1 VENGKAN
8 APAPNVG
15 LLAAIAVSLG
25 MWALLYFAATG
36 VWVRMAY
43 DRDLARRPGAS
54 ESVAVERQSV
64 PQLASLTD
72 YAQVKLPTQT
82 GRRPKNTQRRQHG
95 PSFAARA
102 FSRSSL

>member
-1 VENGKAN
+1 MKNGKAN

-43 DRDLARRPGAS
+43 DRDLARGPGSS

-72 YAQVKLPTQT
+72 HPQVKLPTQT
-82 GRRPKNTQRRQHG
+82 SRRPKNTQRRQHG